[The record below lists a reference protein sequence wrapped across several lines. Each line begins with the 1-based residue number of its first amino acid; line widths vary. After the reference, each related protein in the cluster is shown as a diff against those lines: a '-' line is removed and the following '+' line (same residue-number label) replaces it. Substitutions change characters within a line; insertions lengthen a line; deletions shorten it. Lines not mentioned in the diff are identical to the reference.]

1 MEGQIDPT
9 ADPGAAPQLDENGN
23 PIPEVPS
30 VIDEEVLKDMQNI
43 WSVFDTDNSNQ
54 VTIDELRTIM
64 RALDVTCNDEATEAI
79 LR

>member
-9 ADPGAAPQLDENGN
+9 AVPGEAPQLDADGN

-30 VIDEEVLKDMQNI
+30 VIDEEVMKDMRNI
-43 WSVFDTDNSNQ
+43 WCVFDTDNQNQ

-64 RALDVTCNDEATEAI
+64 RALDVTCDDEATLEI

>member
-9 ADPGAAPQLDENGN
+9 AVPGDAPQLDENGN

-30 VIDEEVLKDMQNI
+30 VIDEEVMKDMQNI
-43 WSVFDTDNSNQ
+43 WAVFDTDNSNQ

-64 RALDVTCNDEATEAI
+64 RALDVTCEDEATLEI